1 MDLIEDKGQAF
12 DTAIVAYALMKIKA
26 ANAERAFLALTK
38 KYVFLDVFFFSQ
50 TYTRISNEIECNY
63 FFFFS

>member
-38 KYVFLDVFFFSQ
+38 KYVFLDVFFSQ

-63 FFFFS
+63 YYFFS